1 MKHIPLK
8 IFIIV
13 LIGGIIGIVGEFV
26 MKYYIE
32 RLSIGYQIIVDDY
45 FSTLSTNSE
54 IRNLMYTHQALIV
67 KHTAADNE
75 EKYDQYENGAET
87 IEQRLREQFNILGE
101 RMKGGEH
108 EQIYHRAYTE
118 FYSYLQNA
126 DVTLEFSR
134 SGSKNT
140 ADFYIVNILDDC
152 TKRVNECLDNMDDFL
167 KDETAKA
174 QETMNGYIS
183 MSRVISLISV
193 ICIASATAAC
203 LFLCVRI
210 TSNLEQYKNDLE
222 RDVEQKSA
230 ALREHSEKMMQLQ
243 NNTIIGLSNLIE
255 SRDGE
260 TGGHVKR
267 TSKYVN
273 MLANAARTAGYHK
286 DILTDDYI
294 DLLTRAAPLH
304 DIGKITVSDV
314 VLKKPGKYTDEEF
327 AIMKTHAL
335 KGREIINEVIGG
347 IENEEYVEIAADIA
361 AYHHEKWNG
370 QGYSEGLSG
379 DDIPLCAR
387 IMAIADVF
395 DALISER
402 CYKKPYS
409 LDEAFGIIEE
419 SSGSHFDPILAGLFV
434 DLRGEIE
441 KYLNSEQR

>member
-13 LIGGIIGIVGEFV
+13 LIGGIIGIAGEFF
-26 MKYYIE
+26 MKYYIG
-32 RLSIGYQIIVDDY
+32 RLSNGYEVIVDDY

-67 KHTAADNE
+67 KHTAADSEDKYNE
-75 EKYDQYENGAET
+75 YENAAELT
-87 IEQRLREQFNILGE
+87 EQRLREEFEILGE

-108 EQIYHRAYTE
+108 EQIYHRAYTA

-134 SGSKNT
+134 AGTKNT

-152 TKRVNECLDNMDDFL
+152 TKRVNECLNNMDGFL
-167 KDETAKA
+167 KDETAEA
-174 QETMNGYIS
+174 QRKMDGYIS
-183 MSRVISLISV
+183 MSRLTSV
-193 ICIASATAAC
+193 VCIICIASATVAC
-203 LFLCVRI
+203 LFFCVRI

-230 ALREHSEKMMQLQ
+230 ALREHTEKMMQLQ
-243 NNTIIGLSNLIE
+243 NNTIIGLANLIE

-273 MLANAARTAGYHK
+273 MLANAARTSGYYK
-286 DILTDDYI
+286 ELLTDNYI

-304 DIGKITVSDV
+304 DIGKIAISDTI
-314 VLKKPGKYTDEEF
+314 LKKPGKFTEEEF
-327 AIMKTHAL
+327 SIMKEHAQIG
-335 KGREIINEVIGG
+335 KEMIHDVIGG
-347 IENEEYVEIAADIA
+347 IGNDEYVKIAADIA

-370 QGYSEGLSG
+370 MGYSEGLSG

-387 IMAIADVF
+387 IMALADVF

-409 LDEAFGIIEE
+409 LDEAFKIIEE
-419 SSGSHFDPILAGLFV
+419 SAGSHFDPILAGLFV
-434 DLRGEIE
+434 DLRTEIE
-441 KYLNSEQR
+441 DYLKTE

>member
-1 MKHIPLK
+1 
-8 IFIIV
+8 
-13 LIGGIIGIVGEFV
+13 
-26 MKYYIE
+26 
-32 RLSIGYQIIVDDY
+32 
-45 FSTLSTNSE
+45 
-54 IRNLMYTHQALIV
+54 
-67 KHTAADNE
+67 
-75 EKYDQYENGAET
+75 
-87 IEQRLREQFNILGE
+87 
-101 RMKGGEH
+101 
-108 EQIYHRAYTE
+108 
-118 FYSYLQNA
+118 
-126 DVTLEFSR
+126 
-134 SGSKNT
+134 
-140 ADFYIVNILDDC
+140 
-152 TKRVNECLDNMDDFL
+152 
-167 KDETAKA
+167 
-174 QETMNGYIS
+174 
-183 MSRVISLISV
+183 
-193 ICIASATAAC
+193 
-203 LFLCVRI
+203 
-210 TSNLEQYKNDLE
+210 
-222 RDVEQKSA
+222 
-230 ALREHSEKMMQLQ
+230 
-243 NNTIIGLSNLIE
+243 
-255 SRDGE
+255 
-260 TGGHVKR
+260 
-267 TSKYVN
+267 

-347 IENEEYVEIAADIA
+347 IENEQYVEIAADIA